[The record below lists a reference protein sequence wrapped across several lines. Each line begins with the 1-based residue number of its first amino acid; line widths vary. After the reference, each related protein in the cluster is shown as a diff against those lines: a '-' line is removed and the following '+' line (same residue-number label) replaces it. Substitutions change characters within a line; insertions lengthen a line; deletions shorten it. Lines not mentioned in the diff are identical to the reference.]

1 MVSETANIKSEPNAC
16 LWVQMNFSI
25 ELVHSFVSINRLSS
39 IQNWF
44 DFVFAD
50 LMAGWRIYSSMICH
64 IFSSG
69 DGLSSPIAKLL
80 PEPTLS
86 CHQNCLGCSYLY
98 LRLPAPWASAFLAT
112 TSNVSPGFIH
122 VYMWLGNILW
132 SLIVHCWK
140 IKALLL
146 LLLTLLSMN
155 FETKDRILK
164 KFHLKMSSEKC
175 RTFCQ
180 LFTWPVSIR
189 SNDVCYKSTISTDP

>member
-39 IQNWF
+39 IHNWF

-50 LMAGWRIYSSMICH
+50 LMAGWRIYSSMIWH

-86 CHQNCLGCSYLY
+86 CHQNCLGCSYFISTV
-98 LRLPAPWASAFLAT
+98 ASSMSFGFSGYHQQCIIWFHSCVYVIMQYFVILDCTLLENKVITAT
-112 TSNVSPGFIH
+112 TTNVTLDEFR
-122 VYMWLGNILW
+122 N
-132 SLIVHCWK
+132 K
-140 IKALLL
+140 I
-146 LLLTLLSMN
+146 
-155 FETKDRILK
+155 
-164 KFHLKMSSEKC
+164 
-175 RTFCQ
+175 
-180 LFTWPVSIR
+180 
-189 SNDVCYKSTISTDP
+189 